1 MEPIS
6 EIIIWGGGS
15 SLKEGLSLG
24 LKDKLKD
31 KFVITTNFSYNHFTG
46 TFLCFTDYADFYIK
60 ENKKLESLPMIVG
73 IDNCIGHTVDFP
85 NTIWLKESAS
95 YNIDILNKGVYR
107 GSLTGIFAL
116 SLAQWLM
123 NYTGIIY
130 LLGFDWT
137 ISEDLKKLEKHEKS
151 YDKKI
156 ETHYYSDKE
165 IPHRGQHFIGY
176 FSYHNPDFYFKHF
189 KEPEVKI
196 YNVSPKSTINNFEKI
211 DYTTFFTKLN
221 TVAYNQEDLRIF
233 IKNKLGGK

>member
-1 MEPIS
+1 MEPIK

-24 LKDKLKD
+24 LKDKIRD

-60 ENKKLESLPMIVG
+60 ENKKLESLPMIIG

-116 SLAQWLM
+116 SLAQWLL
-123 NYTGIIY
+123 NYNGKIF
-130 LLGFDWT
+130 LLGFDWS
-137 ISEDLKKLEKHEKS
+137 ISQDQQKLKKHEKS
-151 YDKKI
+151 YDPKI

-165 IPHRGQHFIGY
+165 IPHRGHHFIGY

-189 KEPEVKI
+189 KEPNIKI
-196 YNVSPKSTINNFEKI
+196 YNVSPNSNILNFERI
-211 DYTTFFTKLN
+211 SYEQMFTLLN
-221 TVAYNQEDLRIF
+221 KEIHNQEELRQS